1 LLWWSVALETGR
13 TFNLIVIAALRATG
27 DSKFPLWVGL
37 GSMSTVMAGGSW
49 FLGLHLG
56 WGLTGVWIAYA
67 ADEWLRGLVMWHRWL
82 SHGWLRKAKA
92 VHQRNGLK
100 SSLV

>member
-1 LLWWSVALETGR
+1 MTV
-13 TFNLIVIAALRATG
+13 
-27 DSKFPLWVGL
+27 
-37 GSMSTVMAGGSW
+37 VMAGGSW

-82 SHGWLRKAKA
+82 SLGWLRKAQA
-92 VHQRNGLK
+92 VHLRTGQQRVALK
-100 SSLV
+100 GSH